1 MRRITSHLLCRHR
14 PISNHEEPMS
24 HLGYPAESHH
34 FPIINAWFTDNDVAY
49 APVVSCNNMDVLA
62 NLTEWGVGVA
72 ILPKKY
78 YADVISEGRL
88 RVLNTYP
95 KISPVEFVA
104 MHKRSALLHPI
115 TKAVAI
121 LASELQG

>member
-1 MRRITSHLLCRHR
+1 VGSVVGF
-14 PISNHEEPMS
+14 E
-24 HLGYPAESHH
+24 AEFATTPDFFGSSSDSG
-34 FPIINAWFTDNDVAY
+34 AFTDNDVVY

-62 NLTEWGVGVA
+62 NLTESGVGVA
-72 ILPKKY
+72 LLPKKY

-104 MHKRSALLHPI
+104 IYKRSAPLHPV
-115 TKAVAI
+115 TEAVAI
-121 LASELQG
+121 LASELGGQTLSSFER